1 MGRAALGV
9 GAHPRGSLRSLE
21 RSAARGRG
29 GRGGLGGGAPGE
41 RGLQLRQQLLQ
52 LGQVAVA
59 LLARDRGFCSVLAY
73 LLACLCAAAC
83 GLDIALGLARA
94 QRRAAAAMPRARRGL
109 APGRR
114 SFAAT
119 CSSSYLRPDCQ
130 HPPAALTQASLYFR
144 PSTRTGARRRT
155 KTEGCTRRPR
165 PARRA
170 PRARPSLP
178 RPAPAS
184 WPPAPAR
191 RRRDFHRLGAP
202 PAPDSPPAAR
212 TKRP

>member
-21 RSAARGRG
+21 RSAACGRG

-59 LLARDRGFCSVLAY
+59 LLARDRGFCNVFAY

-94 QRRAAAAMPRARRGL
+94 RGRGDASRATRPRSGPPKFCCHLQLLIPQARLPTPTCCLDPGQPLFQTLKPHRRKGTHKDRGL
-109 APGRR
+109 HT
-114 SFAAT
+114 S
-119 CSSSYLRPDCQ
+119 
-130 HPPAALTQASLYFR
+130 PP
-144 PSTRTGARRRT
+144 
-155 KTEGCTRRPR
+155 PR
-165 PARRA
+165 PARTSRAAVVAAACSCKLASSARASA
-170 PRARPSLP
+170 PRLPSL
-178 RPAPAS
+178 
-184 WPPAPAR
+184 R
-191 RRRDFHRLGAP
+191 RSSSA
-202 PAPDSPPAAR
+202 
-212 TKRP
+212 